1 MEFSVFQPPRSSPRT
16 FLFLA
21 PPCWPSLGLP
31 PHLFGEVWSWAAEL
45 PGATVKD
52 WNVGRAGVGWGK
64 WVAGGVGGGGGFS
77 LGWSEFSHLTRVE
90 ATRPC
95 QADDIT
101 LQECLPPLLAQEAL
115 CGGAPPH
122 HTLPHLSLSLLHCL
136 PILILRLTL

>member
-1 MEFSVFQPPRSSPRT
+1 MNLPFSCASLLAQPWAP
-16 FLFLA
+16 A
-21 PPCWPSLGLP
+21 PPLL
-31 PHLFGEVWSWAAEL
+31 GEVWSWAAEL

-64 WVAGGVGGGGGFS
+64 WVAGGGEGGGFS

-136 PILILRLTL
+136 PILILWLTL